1 MTTYLVTRKSDGTE
15 VYRYQSDAPIEWTG
29 MEFSDYDHTAQAE
42 INPDGSIEGAV
53 TGRVM
58 TKLEFLRRFTQ
69 EERVAIRTVAKSNP
83 VLEDYMAMID
93 LAQDIDTSD
102 PDTQA
107 GVRMLEAAGLL
118 ATGRADEVLHG

>member
-1 MTTYLVTRKSDGTE
+1 MTTYIVTRKSDGAE
-15 VYRYQSDAPIEWTG
+15 VYRYQAEFPCEWPG
-29 MEFSDYDHTAQAE
+29 MEFADYDHTAQVE

-58 TKLEFLRRFTQ
+58 TKLEFLRRFTA
-69 EERVAIRTVAKSNP
+69 EERIAIRTVAKSNP

-102 PDTQA
+102 IDTQT
-107 GVRMLEAAGLL
+107 GVRMLEASGLL

>member
-29 MEFSDYDHTAQAE
+29 MEFADYDHTAQVE
-42 INPDGSIEGAV
+42 INADGSIEGTV

-107 GVRMLEAAGLL
+107 GVRMLESVGLIG
-118 ATGRADEVLHG
+118 AGRAQEILNG

>member
-29 MEFSDYDHTAQAE
+29 MEFADYDHTAQAE
-42 INPDGSIEGAV
+42 INPDGSIEGTV

-107 GVRMLEAAGLL
+107 GVRMLESVGLIG
-118 ATGRADEVLHG
+118 AGRAQEILNG